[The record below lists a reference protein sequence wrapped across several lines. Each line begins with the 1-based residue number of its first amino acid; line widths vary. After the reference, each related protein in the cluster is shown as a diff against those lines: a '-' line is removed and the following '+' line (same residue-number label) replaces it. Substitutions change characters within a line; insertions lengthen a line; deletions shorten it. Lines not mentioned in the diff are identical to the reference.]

1 MKQVPVVLVMVGV
14 ELGVAS
20 LSASAQVSPA
30 PADWCFGVIHFP
42 DDPIANA
49 PSRGDVVLTLDPTL
63 AGQQLLIATDH
74 PAPDGERRVG
84 QEDAS
89 PGANLRWLR
98 RLHTSPLETP
108 APRQQAPA
116 PTHDASTTA
125 QPPSSWPHA
134 LKRWSWKIVTLG
146 LGSNNQN

>member
-14 ELGVAS
+14 VLGVAS

-74 PAPDGERRVG
+74 PAPDGAVSAGSGTVADDGAVSVG
-84 QEDAS
+84 
-89 PGANLRWLR
+89 L
-98 RLHTSPLETP
+98 PLYSYGPLALTAAVVVE
-108 APRQQAPA
+108 AGRQVGG
-116 PTHDASTTA
+116 
-125 QPPSSWPHA
+125 
-134 LKRWSWKIVTLG
+134 VTVIID
-146 LGSNNQN
+146 